1 MSTSSPSTSYL
12 RKLAACLDCLNRE
25 ELDRGIELVRQGW
38 QEGRQIITLGNG
50 GSAMSALHFITD
62 WNKMTHL
69 ATGKPFRGRT
79 LLDNIGMITAY
90 GNDLSYADIFAEQ
103 IKNIAVPGDLVIAIS
118 GSGNSE
124 NVIRAVAAANELG
137 CQTLGLCGFSGG
149 RLKSIAKHV
158 IWVNAQDMQICEDAH
173 AIFGHMVMKRLCYPE
188 QLVEDSSARV
198 AAKPKRRCAL
208 ASVQLVTGGAGFVGT
223 HLVNALIERGCE
235 VIVFD
240 NLVRGNRVH
249 LNAAVQSGR
258 CALVATDCSDLHSFR
273 SAVGDALAGR
283 KAGAIWH
290 LAANSDIP
298 AGVADPQIDL
308 RDTFLT
314 TFNALQLMKQFR
326 IPDFHFASS
335 SAIYGDFGDIEID
348 EESGPC
354 QPISNYGAMK
364 LASEAQI
371 SAAFEDHPGK
381 ASIFRFPNVVGS
393 PSTHGAIY
401 DFVNKLKTDPSRL
414 PVLGNGTQQKVYL
427 HVSDLISAM
436 LIIAASGPAK
446 INTYNIGPQDVGVT
460 VRFIAECVR
469 DAVSPSA
476 TIVYGEGERG
486 WVGDVPRFR
495 YDTTRLT
502 KLGWTPS
509 MSSADA
515 VRVAVRDIA
524 NAN

>member
-1 MSTSSPSTSYL
+1 MSTVSLSASYL
-12 RKLAACLDCLNRE
+12 RKLAGCLDCLDRE
-25 ELDRGIELVRQGW
+25 ELDRGIELIRAAW

-50 GSAMSALHFITD
+50 GSALNALHFITD

-69 ATGKPFRGRT
+69 ATGRPFRGRT

-103 IKNIAVPGDLVIAIS
+103 IKNIATPGDLVIAIS

-124 NVIRAVAAANELG
+124 NVIRAVAVANDLG
-137 CQTLGLCGFSGG
+137 CQTLGLCGFNGG
-149 RLKSIAKHV
+149 RLKSAAKHT
-158 IWVNAQDMQICEDAH
+158 IWVNSQDMQLCEDAH
-173 AIFGHMVMKRLCYPE
+173 AIFGHMVMKSLCSRV
-188 QLVEDSSARV
+188 QLVEEATASGV
-198 AAKPKRRCAL
+198 KPKKHSA
-208 ASVQLVTGGAGFVGT
+208 VTGIQLVTGGAGFIGT

-235 VIVFD
+235 VIALD
-240 NLVRGNRVH
+240 NLLRGNRAH
-249 LNAAVQSGR
+249 LSAAEKSGH
-258 CALVATDCSDLHSFR
+258 CTFVETDCSGLESFR

-314 TFNALQLMKQFR
+314 TFNALQVMKQFG

-335 SAIYGDFGDIEID
+335 SAVYGDFGDTEISED
-348 EESGPC
+348 SGPC

-371 SAAFEDHPGK
+371 SAAFEDQPGK

-393 PSTHGAIY
+393 PATHGVIY
-401 DFVNKLKTDPSRL
+401 DFFNKLKGDPSQL

-427 HVSDLISAM
+427 HVNDLISAM
-436 LIIAASGPAK
+436 LFIAETGPEK
-446 INTYNIGPQDVGVT
+446 INTYNIGPQDTGVT

-476 TIVYGEGERG
+476 KIVYGEGNRG

-495 YDTTRLT
+495 YATTRLT
-502 KLGWTPS
+502 KLGWTPR
-509 MSSADA
+509 MNSADA
-515 VRVAVRDIA
+515 MRLAIRDIA
-524 NAN
+524 KAN